1 MLACSV
7 LIPFDVVQ
15 GLVSYPDFK
24 RVFGGN
30 DDEMESRGGG
40 GQSNFEQ
47 IQPRLIP
54 ELVDLSKVSTSA
66 E

>member
-1 MLACSV
+1 M
-7 LIPFDVVQ
+7 IFQ
-15 GLVSYPDFK
+15 GLISYADFK

-47 IQPRLIP
+47 VQPRIIP
-54 ELVDLSKVSTSA
+54 ELVDLNKARLRKTIFINDIDVVF
-66 E
+66 